1 MRYCIL
7 CGIQVADGVRGANRL
22 SASLSKAF
30 GDRGL
35 RMVVPVVESAMPDEE
50 EHMAFKH
57 GFTPISKHMVDGKV
71 VQQGPWVC
79 VSEAHGY
86 NVGEHWERV
95 TSRTGRQIV

>member
-22 SASLSKAF
+22 SASLHKAF

-35 RMVVPVVESAMPDEE
+35 RMVVPVVGSAMPDEE
-50 EHMAFKH
+50 EHMAFVH
-57 GFTPISKHMVDGKV
+57 GFTPISKHMVDGET

-79 VSEAHGY
+79 VSKADGY
-86 NVGEHWERV
+86 TFGEQWERI
-95 TSRTGRQIV
+95 TSRTGRRIP

>member
-22 SASLSKAF
+22 SASLHEAF

-35 RMVVPVVESAMPDEE
+35 RMVVPVVESAMRDEE
-50 EHMAFKH
+50 EHMAFAH
-57 GFTPISKHMVDGKV
+57 GFTPSSKHMVDGET
-71 VQQGPWVC
+71 VQQGPWVG

-86 NVGEHWERV
+86 TFGEQWERV
-95 TSRTGRQIV
+95 TSRTGRRIA